1 MREANL
7 RRASRVAS
15 SVCPTYLRECE
26 ARMCAFEAHLN
37 PKTQPETPSE
47 YRGCEARMCAFEARL
62 NPKLNLNRP
71 VNAGV
76 EALREFGF

>member
-1 MREANL
+1 
-7 RRASRVAS
+7 
-15 SVCPTYLRECE
+15 
-26 ARMCAFEAHLN
+26 MCAFEAHLN

-71 VNAGV
+71 VNAEV